1 MEYVYTI
8 GEILRL
14 QRVARRLSQQEVAA
28 RSGVSQRTVSYLESG
43 QRTGGKALD
52 KVLAILRS
60 DFA

>member
-60 DFA
+60 DVP

>member
-60 DFA
+60 DFP